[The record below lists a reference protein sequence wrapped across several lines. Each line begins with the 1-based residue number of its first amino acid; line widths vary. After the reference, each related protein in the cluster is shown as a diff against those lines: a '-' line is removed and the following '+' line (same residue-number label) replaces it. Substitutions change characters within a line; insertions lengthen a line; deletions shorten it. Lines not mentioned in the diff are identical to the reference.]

1 MYGYNDREKEKIDI
15 KKYVKWAILGIA
27 ALFGVIIILGTFN
40 VMNGEEVGVR
50 VTLGK
55 VSDGVSYGLSTK
67 WPLISEFK
75 IFPTTTQKFEKK
87 SAVYT
92 KDIQAAEVSY
102 TFTYAVVADNAHGLY
117 KKAGMAYETKL
128 IVPVLDGVIKNIIG
142 KWNASDLVGSREVA
156 RAEILETLQR
166 EIPAEFFTD
175 ILFQVI
181 DIDYSDTFEKSIEEK
196 VMAEQ
201 EALKAQNR
209 TVQIEEE
216 GKQKV
221 IQAKASADAA
231 IAEAEGNARA
241 MDIEGKALAR
251 NPQVIRLRELD
262 VQQKLSESAAHWQ
275 TVILSADQSKS
286 MLNIGNGK

>member
-1 MYGYNDREKEKIDI
+1 MYGYEEREEKVIDVKQYI
-15 KKYVKWAILGIA
+15 KWVLLGIA
-27 ALFGVIIILGTFN
+27 AVFMLVIILGSFK

-55 VSDGVSYGLSTK
+55 VSEGVSYGLSSK

-92 KDIQAAEVSY
+92 KDIQASEVSY
-102 TFTYAVVADNAHGLY
+102 TFTYAIVADNAHNLY
-117 KKAGMAYETKL
+117 KKAGMAYEAKL
-128 IVPVLDGVIKNIIG
+128 VVPVLDGVIKNVIG

-166 EIPAEFFTD
+166 EIPAEYFTD
-175 ILFQVI
+175 ILFQII

-201 EALKAQNR
+201 EALKSKNK

-221 IQAKASADAA
+221 IKAKADADAA
-231 IAEAEGNARA
+231 IAEAEGTAKS

-251 NPQVIRLRELD
+251 NPQVLRLRELD
-262 VQQKLSESAAHWQ
+262 VQLKLSESAGHWQ